1 MDAQNIAVVH
11 HFLSS
16 LIFTDVVET
25 AVLFFML
32 RLVFK
37 LRISTSQIIFA
48 GLYASFST
56 IAYVW
61 FVFPYLLAW
70 SPGVSTFFAELF
82 AFLVEALFYRFVLRI
97 SWKTALLASLVCN
110 AFSYFLGPFLR
121 SYGLWIYW

>member
-11 HFLSS
+11 HFISS
-16 LIFTDVVET
+16 LVFTDIVET

-32 RLVFK
+32 RFVFR
-37 LRISTSQIIFA
+37 LRIPTSQIIFA

-61 FVFPYLLAW
+61 FVFPFLLAW
-70 SPGVSTFFAELF
+70 PSPGMGVFFAELF

-97 SWKTALLASLVCN
+97 SW
-110 AFSYFLGPFLR
+110 
-121 SYGLWIYW
+121 